1 MQEIMI
7 NQGKIKMMDN
17 PFRYLLRMVA
27 ILVLTCLLQSCSTNK
42 RIIDWGSLQCLD
54 LFFDSSYYDGLG
66 VPQLEF
72 SDSLGT
78 KYKVM
83 QECVPKR
90 SIDFSKGLDG
100 LVEGK
105 SYRIRLY
112 RYSREFS
119 VSKLYGIGPGHMG
132 SIENENNTF
141 YSPDLI
147 VSCSREFLACNIYL
161 KKSRDLPTQNDRWK
175 PNQP

>member
-1 MQEIMI
+1 MKMHGI
-7 NQGKIKMMDN
+7 IKMMDIS
-17 PFRYLLRMVA
+17 FKYLLPVVT
-27 ILVLTCLLQSCSTNK
+27 ILIMACLIQSCSTNK
-42 RIIDWGSLQCLD
+42 MIIDLGSLQCLD
-54 LFFDSSYYDGLG
+54 LFFDSSYYVGLG

-78 KYKVM
+78 NYYVL
-83 QECVPKR
+83 QECVPNR
-90 SIDFSKGLDG
+90 SIDFSKGLDV
-100 LVEGK
+100 LMEGK

-119 VSKLYGIGPGHMG
+119 VSKLYGIAPGHPG
-132 SIENENNTF
+132 SIKNENNTF

-147 VSCSREFLACNIYL
+147 VTCSREFLACKVYL

-175 PNQP
+175 INQP